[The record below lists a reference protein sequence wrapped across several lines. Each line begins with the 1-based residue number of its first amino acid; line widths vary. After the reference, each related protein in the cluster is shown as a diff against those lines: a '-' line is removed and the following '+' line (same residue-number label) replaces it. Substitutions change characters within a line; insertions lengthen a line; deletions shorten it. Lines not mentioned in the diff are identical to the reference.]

1 MNIFLIQDGA
11 GLAHFKGENACA
23 DANGDFCARMAQLAA
38 PRRAAPPSMKNPPK
52 RVWEPVILALT
63 PFRD

>member
-38 PRRAAPPSMKNPPK
+38 PPSMKNPPK
-52 RVWEPVILALT
+52 RVWEIVILALT